1 MSSQT
6 KMNYTGNELALFAQ
20 ALQWKRYWSSLVQP
34 YVTGDVLEVGAG
46 LGANIRYLYRKNIR
60 SWTALEPDQSLLE
73 SSRGILNDLPIQFIH
88 GDLCVIER
96 APIYDTVLYID
107 VLEHIEQDRAE
118 IVEAMARLRP
128 GGRLII
134 LVPAFM
140 FLYSLYDAA
149 IGHFRRYTRP
159 SLRQII
165 PSGLS
170 ETRLIYLDA
179 PGMALSLSN
188 RLLLR
193 QKEPTIRQILFWD
206 RFIVPL
212 SRMADPVVAYSFGR
226 SLLGIWTLQ

>member
-1 MSSQT
+1 
-6 KMNYTGNELALFAQ
+6 MNYSGNELALFAH

-34 YVTGDVLEVGAG
+34 YIKGDVLEVGSG
-46 LGANIRYLYRKNIR
+46 LGANTRFLYQKNIN

-73 SSRGILNDLPIQFIH
+73 SSRGIINDLPVQFMH

-96 APIYDTVLYID
+96 VPQYDTVLYID

-128 GGRLII
+128 GGHLIV

-140 FLYSLYDAA
+140 FLYSLYDSA

-159 SLRQII
+159 SLRRII

-170 ETRLIYLDA
+170 EVRLLYLDA
-179 PGMALSLSN
+179 AGLTLSLSN
-188 RLLLR
+188 RIVLK
-193 QKEPTIRQILFWD
+193 QKEPTIKQILFWD

-212 SRMADPVVAYSFGR
+212 SRMIDPVVAYSFGR
-226 SLLGIWTLQ
+226 SLLGVWALQ

>member
-6 KMNYTGNELALFAQ
+6 KMNYTGNELELFAH
-20 ALQWKRYWSSLVQP
+20 ALQWKRYWSSLVHP
-34 YVTGDVLEVGAG
+34 YIKGDVLEVGSG
-46 LGANIRYLYRKNIR
+46 LGANIRFLYQKNTK
-60 SWTALEPDQSLLE
+60 SWTALEPDLSLLE
-73 SSRGILNDLPIQFIH
+73 ASRGILNDLPVQFIH

-96 APIYDTVLYID
+96 TPIYDTILYID
-107 VLEHIEQDRAE
+107 VLEHIEHDRAE
-118 IVEAMARLRP
+118 IVEAMARLRS
-128 GGRLII
+128 GGHLII

-140 FLYSLYDAA
+140 FLYSLYDSA

-170 ETRLIYLDA
+170 EARLIYLDA
-179 PGMALSLSN
+179 PGMTLSLSN
-188 RLLLR
+188 RIFLK
-193 QKEPTIRQILFWD
+193 QKEPTIKQILFWD

-212 SRMADPVVAYSFGR
+212 SRIADPVVAYSFGR

>member
-1 MSSQT
+1 
-6 KMNYTGNELALFAQ
+6 MNYTGNELALFAH

-34 YVTGDVLEVGAG
+34 YIKGDVLEVGSG
-46 LGANIRYLYRKNIR
+46 LGANTRFLYQKNIN

-73 SSRGILNDLPIQFIH
+73 SSRGIINNLPVQFMH

-96 APIYDTVLYID
+96 VPRYDTVLYID

-128 GGRLII
+128 GGHLIV

-140 FLYSLYDAA
+140 FLYSLYDSA

-159 SLRQII
+159 SLRRII

-170 ETRLIYLDA
+170 EVRLLYLDA
-179 PGMALSLSN
+179 AGLTLSLSN
-188 RLLLR
+188 RIVLK
-193 QKEPTIRQILFWD
+193 QKEPTIKQILFWD

-212 SRMADPVVAYSFGR
+212 SRMIDPVVAYSFGR
-226 SLLGIWTLQ
+226 SLLGVWALQ